1 MNFEAKSRRAGAIWE
16 LLTILF
22 FLGLIW
28 LPTLDH
34 FFKLDHARMPNENR
48 LPAVWPKFK
57 GIGQSRDFITGVENY
72 FNDHFGFRK
81 RLIRWNN
88 HWKHQLFRTS
98 TLKEVLVGREGW
110 LFYTGA
116 QMLEHWTRQ
125 AAWTEQDLQ
134 NWRRLLELRRD
145 WLHQRGIKYL
155 FIVPPDKHT
164 VYPEYLPDWMVK
176 SSKPAKLQQLA
187 DYMKTHST
195 VEFIDLTQSL
205 IDAKKIR
212 VDYLKTDTH
221 WNNFGAFVAYQTLAQ
236 ALTRQFPELQP
247 LPADTYDWKPAP
259 QPRGDSAILLGSDS
273 AVETMGFT
281 YVPLRPLPLLKVIF
295 DPIRLPHQGTKE
307 TRPCYTRNEQASGKA
322 MVFHDSFARSWLQFL
337 GQHFKEVIYVWQYNW
352 DCALIERERPN
363 IVIDETIERF
373 FNLEDPVE
381 MVRKDRIPETT
392 VAHATP

>member
-88 HWKHQLFRTS
+88 YWKHQLFRTS

-281 YVPLRPLPLLKVIF
+281 YVPLRPRPLLKEIY